1 MWKVEYAL
9 KLSNCHLKLVLE
21 WDILTGVFQQLSLV
35 QLQFIRSCLAVTSLV
50 FSIPV
55 ISTICLF
62 PWLLSLA
69 LWFLW
74 ISRFLNICLSL
85 WGWNAKVG
93 NQEIPGVTGKFGL
106 GVENEAGQSL
116 VEFCQENALVIAKN
130 PLPTTQEKTL
140 YMDITRCSIPKSDWL
155 YFLQPN
161 FCSQRWRSCIQSAK
175 IRPGADCGSD
185 HELLIAKFRLE
196 FQGILYKTT
205 RSFSMT

>member
-1 MWKVEYAL
+1 MWKVEYSL

-35 QLQFIRSCLAVTSLV
+35 QLQFIRNCLAVTSLV

-62 PWLLSLA
+62 PWMLSLA

-85 WGWNAKVG
+85 WGWNAKVE

-116 VEFCQENALVIAKN
+116 IEFCQENALLVIANTIFQQHKWR
-130 PLPTTQEKTL
+130 LH
-140 YMDITRCSIPKSDWL
+140 MDITR
-155 YFLQPN
+155 
-161 FCSQRWRSCIQSAK
+161 
-175 IRPGADCGSD
+175 
-185 HELLIAKFRLE
+185 
-196 FQGILYKTT
+196 
-205 RSFSMT
+205 

>member
-1 MWKVEYAL
+1 MWKVEYSL

-35 QLQFIRSCLAVTSLV
+35 QLQFIRNCLAVTSLV

-62 PWLLSLA
+62 PWMLSLA

-85 WGWNAKVG
+85 WGWNAKVE

-116 VEFCQENALVIAKN
+116 IEFCQEMHLSG
-130 PLPTTQEKTL
+130 QTL
-140 YMDITRCSIPKSDWL
+140 SSNNTRL
-155 YFLQPN
+155 YTRTSPDVQYQN
-161 FCSQRWRSCIQSAK
+161 QIDYIFCSQIFAAK
-175 IRPGADCGSD
+175 DEEAVYSQQ
-185 HELLIAKFRLE
+185 K
-196 FQGILYKTT
+196 
-205 RSFSMT
+205 